1 MRLLYRVIER
11 QEPIRLGAEQYLTD
25 WYGPHIPYNFP
36 KVTDHLVWCVKNGI
50 DEAEFKR
57 DIREMYF
64 IQENHNANLYM
75 PPLRP
80 RIHGNEAYG
89 FLHCNMPQST

>member
-1 MRLLYRVIER
+1 MRLLYKQIER

-36 KVTDHLVWCVKNGI
+36 KVTDHLVWCVNNGV
-50 DEAEFKR
+50 DEAQFKR

-64 IQENHNANLYM
+64 I
-75 PPLRP
+75 
-80 RIHGNEAYG
+80 
-89 FLHCNMPQST
+89 